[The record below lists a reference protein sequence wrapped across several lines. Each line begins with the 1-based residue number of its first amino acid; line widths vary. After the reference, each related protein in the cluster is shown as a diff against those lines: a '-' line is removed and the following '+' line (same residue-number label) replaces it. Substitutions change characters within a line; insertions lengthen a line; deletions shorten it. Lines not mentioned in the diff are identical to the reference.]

1 MELFFDIVVKRLP
14 GAKVSIS
21 FIFSLERPVR
31 GDDLIKARPM
41 VRTVEERVEF
51 L

>member
-1 MELFFDIVVKRLP
+1 MSLSGIVLLYP
-14 GAKVSIS
+14 IS
-21 FIFSLERPVR
+21 FIFSLEKPVR

-41 VRTVEERVEF
+41 VRTVEERAEF